1 MGTCACA
8 CSLPGQS
15 VYGAGLTEEEKKPGH
30 HVPLIHALLRRPS
43 LPVCR
48 WSPNSSLTD
57 IYSPSAAPLPMR
69 RGGLTSLFG
78 LAPSYISLAAK
89 SE

>member
-1 MGTCACA
+1 MLALAPCLA
-8 CSLPGQS
+8 SLFRTT
-15 VYGAGLTEEEKKPGH
+15 GLTDDVWPPRAAH
-30 HVPLIHALLRRPS
+30 SRNPSAPL
-43 LPVCR
+43 CR
-48 WSPNSSLTD
+48 WSPSSSLTD